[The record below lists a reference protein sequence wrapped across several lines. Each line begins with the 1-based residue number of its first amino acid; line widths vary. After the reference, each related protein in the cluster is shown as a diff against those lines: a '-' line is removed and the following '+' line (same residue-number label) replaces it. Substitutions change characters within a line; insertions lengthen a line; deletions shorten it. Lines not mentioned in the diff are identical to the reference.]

1 MINHCR
7 KQSNLSPK
15 VVVADSCPHLVFVA
29 ARDIVSGEELL
40 YDYGERRKDL
50 VHHNPWLKH

>member
-7 KQSNLSPK
+7 KQSPK

-29 ARDIVSGEELL
+29 ARDIVSGEEL